1 MAVQEVRIVGLGGQ
15 GVIMAGM
22 IIGKAKAIFEDR
34 FATLI
39 QSFGPE
45 ARGSACSAQVILADQ
60 PIAYPYVTK
69 TSILVAMSQEGY
81 DKFIGELLP
90 GGLVVYEADMVHPD
104 ARMPAGARS
113 FGIPA
118 IKMADEMGRRIILN
132 LIMVGF
138 VTAVTGLVDR
148 DAVHKSVAD
157 SVPPGTE
164 PFNLKAFD
172 MGFDYGMK
180 LLHNEKKG
188 S

>member
-1 MAVQEVRIVGLGGQ
+1 MHVQEVRIVGLGGQ

-22 IIGKAKAIFEDR
+22 ILGKAKAIFEDR

-45 ARGSACSAQVILADQ
+45 ARGSACSAQVILSDS

-69 TSILVAMSQEGY
+69 TSALVVMSQEGY
-81 DKFIGELLP
+81 DKFIHELVP
-90 GGLVVYEADMVHPD
+90 NGLLVYEEDMVKPD
-104 ARMPAGARS
+104 DRLPKGTRT

-118 IKMADEMGRRIILN
+118 IRMADEMGRRIILN

-138 VTAVTGLVDR
+138 FTAVSGLVDR
-148 DAVHKSVAD
+148 EAMQKSVAD

-164 PFNLKAFD
+164 PFNLKAFEH
-172 MGFDYGMK
+172 GYTYGRT
-180 LLHNEKKG
+180 LLDAARKG
-188 S
+188 